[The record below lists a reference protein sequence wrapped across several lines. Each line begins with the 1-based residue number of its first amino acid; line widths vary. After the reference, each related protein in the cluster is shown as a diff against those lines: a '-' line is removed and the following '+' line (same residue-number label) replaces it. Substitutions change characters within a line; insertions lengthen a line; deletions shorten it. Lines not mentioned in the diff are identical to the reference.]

1 MKFFKF
7 CLLFGFMLELFPML
21 CFGMEEATIPTILDQ
36 LKAKDAAQI
45 LQPEEFW
52 LLMAATTG
60 ADSCFLGESIGTITE
75 DDICLILTYLIAFG
89 QQDKNSFHKCMLEC
103 NGHDGISP
111 LNELILR
118 IPETPSQGSEICN
131 LFSILLDVI
140 KTLNPQQRIEILN
153 KEDLYRP
160 CPKIFVRNLGKLY
173 IADAIDKIILE
184 ASLQWSPDGNFI
196 SIASAGI
203 TQPPIGRW
211 DGRHFL
217 SPKPRFSSPGFSS
230 PEPL

>member
-1 MKFFKF
+1 M
-7 CLLFGFMLELFPML
+7 LFR
-21 CFGMEEATIPTILDQ
+21 
-36 LKAKDAAQI
+36 
-45 LQPEEFW
+45 
-52 LLMAATTG
+52 
-60 ADSCFLGESIGTITE
+60 S
-75 DDICLILTYLIAFG
+75 
-89 QQDKNSFHKCMLEC
+89 
-103 NGHDGISP
+103 GISP

-184 ASLQWSPDGNFI
+184 VSLQWTS
-196 SIASAGI
+196 AHAGI
-203 TQPPIGRW
+203 AKPPIGRW
-211 DGRHFL
+211 DGTRFL

-230 PEPL
+230 PESQ